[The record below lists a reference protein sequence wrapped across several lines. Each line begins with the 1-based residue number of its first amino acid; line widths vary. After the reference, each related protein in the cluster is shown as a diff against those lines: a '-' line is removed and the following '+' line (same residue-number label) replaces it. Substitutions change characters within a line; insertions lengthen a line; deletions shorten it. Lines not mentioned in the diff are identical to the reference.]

1 MKLASVLF
9 LLFSALLMSNI
20 SFAGNYTTLNNE
32 TYNID
37 FNQPEKPVVL
47 IVWASWC
54 GYCMEEIP
62 HLKEELK
69 DHPEFTWLG
78 LNVNKNP
85 EDGRLVELERALP
98 WLSLSDP
105 DLVIGDQFKV
115 RGTPTLIV
123 LNSKGDA
130 IYRGRR
136 TDDEFKAALD
146 TLSAK
151 Q

>member
-105 DLVIGDQFKV
+105 NLVIGDQFKV

-146 TLSAK
+146 TLSAE

>member
-1 MKLASVLF
+1 MKLISVF
-9 LLFSALLMSNI
+9 LSAFSALLFSGI
-20 SFAGNYTTLNNE
+20 SLAGNYTTLNNDS
-32 TYNID
+32 YSID
-37 FNQPEKPVVL
+37 FNQPGKPIVL

-62 HLKEELK
+62 HLKKELK

-85 EDGRLVELERALP
+85 EDGRQVEVERALP
-98 WLSLSDP
+98 WPSLSDP
-105 DLVIGDQFKV
+105 DLIIGDQFKV

-123 LNSKGDA
+123 LNNKGDA
-130 IYRGRR
+130 VYRGRR
-136 TDDEFKAALD
+136 TDDDFKAALD
-146 TLSAK
+146 TLSAE

>member
-85 EDGRLVELERALP
+85 EDGRQVELERALP

-146 TLSAK
+146 TLSAE

>member
-1 MKLASVLF
+1 
-9 LLFSALLMSNI
+9 MSNI

-69 DHPEFTWLG
+69 DHPEFIWLG

-146 TLSAK
+146 TLSAE

>member
-37 FNQPEKPVVL
+37 FNQPKKPVVL

-146 TLSAK
+146 TLSAE

>member
-1 MKLASVLF
+1 MKLISVF
-9 LLFSALLMSNI
+9 LSAFSALLFSGI
-20 SFAGNYTTLNNE
+20 SLAGNYTTLNNDS
-32 TYNID
+32 YSID
-37 FNQPEKPVVL
+37 FNQPGKPIVL

-62 HLKEELK
+62 HLKKELK

-85 EDGRLVELERALP
+85 EDGRQVEVERALP
-98 WLSLSDP
+98 WPSLSDP
-105 DLVIGDQFKV
+105 DLIIGDQFKV

-123 LNSKGDA
+123 LNNKGDA
-130 IYRGRR
+130 VYRGRR
-136 TDDEFKAALD
+136 TDDDFKAALD
-146 TLSAK
+146 TLSTE

>member
-130 IYRGRR
+130 VYRGRR
-136 TDDEFKAALD
+136 TDDDFKAALD
-146 TLSAK
+146 ILSAE

>member
-146 TLSAK
+146 TLSAE

>member
-85 EDGRLVELERALP
+85 EDGRLVEVERALP
-98 WLSLSDP
+98 WPSLSDP
-105 DLVIGDQFKV
+105 DLIIGDQFEV

-130 IYRGRR
+130 VYRGRR
-136 TDDEFKAALD
+136 TDDDFKAALD
-146 TLSAK
+146 TLSAE

>member
-78 LNVNKNP
+78 LNLNKNP

-136 TDDEFKAALD
+136 TDDEFKAPLD
-146 TLSAK
+146 TLSAE

>member
-9 LLFSALLMSNI
+9 LLLSALLMSNI

-146 TLSAK
+146 TLSAE

>member
-1 MKLASVLF
+1 MKLASILF

-32 TYNID
+32 TYAID

-85 EDGRLVELERALP
+85 EDGRQVEVERALP

-123 LNSKGDA
+123 LNSKGDTV
-130 IYRGRR
+130 YRGRR
-136 TDDEFKAALD
+136 TDDEFKATLD
-146 TLSAK
+146 TLSTE

>member
-9 LLFSALLMSNI
+9 LLLSALLMSNI

-136 TDDEFKAALD
+136 TDDDFKAALD
-146 TLSAK
+146 ALSAE

>member
-78 LNVNKNP
+78 LNLNKNP

-146 TLSAK
+146 TLSAE

>member
-136 TDDEFKAALD
+136 TDDEFRAALD
-146 TLSAK
+146 TLSAE

>member
-69 DHPEFTWLG
+69 AHPDFTWLG
-78 LNVNKNP
+78 LNLNKNP

-146 TLSAK
+146 TLSAE

>member
-1 MKLASVLF
+1 MKLISLF
-9 LLFSALLMSNI
+9 LSAFSALLFSI
-20 SFAGNYTTLNNE
+20 ASFAGNYTTLNND
-32 TYNID
+32 TYSID

-62 HLKEELK
+62 HLKKELK

-85 EDGRLVELERALP
+85 KDGRQVEVDRALP
-98 WLSLSDP
+98 WPSLSDP
-105 DLVIGDQFKV
+105 DLIIGDQFKV

-130 IYRGRR
+130 VYRGRR
-136 TDDEFKAALD
+136 TDDDFKAALD
-146 TLSAK
+146 TLSAE

>member
-1 MKLASVLF
+1 MKLISLF
-9 LLFSALLMSNI
+9 SFAFSALLFSI
-20 SFAGNYTTLNNE
+20 ASFAENYTTLNND
-32 TYNID
+32 TYSLD
-37 FNQPEKPVVL
+37 FNQPEKPGVL

-62 HLKEELK
+62 HLKKELK

-85 EDGRLVELERALP
+85 EDGRQVELDRALP
-98 WLSLSDP
+98 WPSLSDP
-105 DLVIGDQFKV
+105 DLIIGDQFKV

-130 IYRGRR
+130 VYRGRR
-136 TDDEFKAALD
+136 TDDDFKAALD
-146 TLSAK
+146 TLSAE

>member
-1 MKLASVLF
+1 MKLISLF
-9 LLFSALLMSNI
+9 LFAFSALLFSG
-20 SFAGNYTTLNNE
+20 SSLAGSYTTLNND
-32 TYNID
+32 TYSID
-37 FNQPEKPVVL
+37 FKQPKKPVVL
-47 IVWASWC
+47 IIWASWC

-62 HLKEELK
+62 HLKKELK

-85 EDGRLVELERALP
+85 EDGRQVEVERALP
-98 WLSLSDP
+98 WPSLSDP
-105 DLVIGDQFKV
+105 DLIIGDQFKV

-130 IYRGRR
+130 VYRGRR
-136 TDDEFKAALD
+136 TDDAFKAALD
-146 TLSAK
+146 TLSAE

>member
-54 GYCMEEIP
+54 GYCIC
-62 HLKEELK
+62 LLY
-69 DHPEFTWLG
+69 T
-78 LNVNKNP
+78 
-85 EDGRLVELERALP
+85 
-98 WLSLSDP
+98 SD
-105 DLVIGDQFKV
+105 
-115 RGTPTLIV
+115 
-123 LNSKGDA
+123 A
-130 IYRGRR
+130 A
-136 TDDEFKAALD
+136 DDP
-146 TLSAK
+146 
-151 Q
+151 

>member
-136 TDDEFKAALD
+136 TDDDFKAALD
-146 TLSAK
+146 ILSAE